1 MATRQVWPS
10 AFLHGVGT
18 PKWPRLAPWSMD
30 FAAQYLARTSPCQR
44 FTVAL
49 TSDGA

>member
-1 MATRQVWPS
+1 MTIADHP
-10 AFLHGVGT
+10 LH
-18 PKWPRLAPWSMD
+18 WPRLAPWVMY

-44 FTVAL
+44 FTLAL

>member
-18 PKWPRLAPWSMD
+18 PKWPRLAPWVIY

-44 FTVAL
+44 FTLAL
-49 TSDGA
+49 ASDGA